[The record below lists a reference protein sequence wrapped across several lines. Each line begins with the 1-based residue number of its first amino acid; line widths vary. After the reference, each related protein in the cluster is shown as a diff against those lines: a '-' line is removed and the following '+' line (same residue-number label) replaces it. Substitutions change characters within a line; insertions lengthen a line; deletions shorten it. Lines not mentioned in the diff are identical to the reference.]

1 MKVPTVTSV
10 DDDSRSRKRK
20 DNSECGPES
29 TVKYDLA
36 GSFYDIQVS
45 KPNATGCRSISFK
58 NKKKILIA
66 VSEETYNW
74 LFSIKNVSLLIRG
87 VRRFR

>member
-10 DDDSRSRKRK
+10 DDDSWSRKMK
-20 DNSECGPES
+20 DNSECVPES

-58 NKKKILIA
+58 NKKKIL
-66 VSEETYNW
+66 S
-74 LFSIKNVSLLIRG
+74 SLQ
-87 VRRFR
+87 

>member
-20 DNSECGPES
+20 DNSECGPDS
-29 TVKYDLA
+29 NTYDPA

-58 NKKKILIA
+58 NKKR
-66 VSEETYNW
+66 Y
-74 LFSIKNVSLLIRG
+74 
-87 VRRFR
+87 

>member
-10 DDDSRSRKRK
+10 DDDSQSRKRK

-36 GSFYDIQVS
+36 GSFYDIQCS
-45 KPNATGCRSISFK
+45 
-58 NKKKILIA
+58 
-66 VSEETYNW
+66 
-74 LFSIKNVSLLIRG
+74 SIKA
-87 VRRFR
+87 